1 MPRINRLFGTVGVAA
16 VMALGLG
23 ACSSNQ
29 HAPEAATTSYGGGD
43 SQAAA
48 SAQQAA
54 QAAQQAQQAAQ
65 EAQKAAQEAQAAAE
79 RSNRAFDSSVRK

>member
-1 MPRINRLFGTVGVAA
+1 MPRISRLFGAVGVAA

-29 HAPEAATTSYGGGD
+29 RAPETATTSYGGGD
-43 SQAAA
+43 AQAAA
-48 SAQQAA
+48 AAQQAA